1 VYCVQLYE
9 VYAKQSAQQVHAI
22 LKKHRAS
29 YIILEDSICLQPPS
43 PDGCGLTNILDA
55 EVSVGLLRKQIDVI
69 FHL

>member
-1 VYCVQLYE
+1 MQLYE
-9 VYAKQSAQQVHAI
+9 MYARQSAQQVHAI

-43 PDGCGLTNILDA
+43 PDGCGLTNILDS
-55 EVSVGLLRKQIDVI
+55 EVSAGLLCKQNNVI